1 VTRGG
6 RGRYHRSVRGFELV
20 AAGGFPRGLAAVAAL
35 AAAALL
41 VLLQEVGHRL
51 RREEHRAWWA
61 SNGRDVL
68 NAAGFAAIALS
79 LRLYGFPGPAA
90 LLSGGTFTVLIYGS
104 YVLAADVARARHPK
118 ALAVTASWALVGLL
132 LFFRQPVLSF
142 LGGLAGALFPGVVP
156 WPHVSAS

>member
-1 VTRGG
+1 MP
-6 RGRYHRSVRGFELV
+6 GFELLT
-20 AAGGFPRGLAAVAAL
+20 ASGFPRSAAAAAAL

-41 VLLQEVGHRL
+41 VLLQELGHRL

-61 SNGRDVL
+61 SNGRDVT

-90 LLSGGTFTVLIYGS
+90 LLAGGIFTMLVYGS

-118 ALAVTASWALVGLL
+118 ALAVAAGWALVGLL
-132 LFFRQPVLSF
+132 LLFPRPVAFF
-142 LGGLAGALFPGVVP
+142 LGGLASALFPGAGA
-156 WPHVSAS
+156 HVSAG